1 MPGKVILRNERRGD
15 DWRNLWAYLGPDG
28 SLHIDG
34 QDLGPGTEMVSG
46 DGEYEWFRTIQAE
59 HVPRL
64 VEMLGGEAGT
74 DVLDLLASRYLGVR
88 YPHSVFRNLKRG
100 WQNGPTKGSGG
111 PEGPPSDRTTTARKV
126 PIVAIGDDP

>member
-74 DVLDLLASRYLGVR
+74 DVLDLLASRY
-88 YPHSVFRNLKRG
+88 S
-100 WQNGPTKGSGG
+100 GPGSY
-111 PEGPPSDRTTTARKV
+111 ELERLIRESDIPTAFF
-126 PIVAIGDDP
+126 AT